1 MSKEIDFD
9 FDFDFDNWEAE
20 NEVETS
26 ILLYAE
32 GEFGEKGEL
41 IQRFTAKNLAN
52 ISIDYEKKIFH
63 AQYIGNGYNGIKKGE
78 IFDISFYKMVIV

>member
-1 MSKEIDFD
+1 MSKEM
-9 FDFDFDNWEAE
+9 DFDFDNLEFE
-20 NEVETS
+20 NKVETA

-52 ISIDYEKKIFH
+52 ISIDYENKIFH
-63 AQYIGNGYNGIKKGE
+63 AEYIGDGRYGINKGE
-78 IFDISFYKMVIV
+78 SFNIPFYKMFIV